1 MAGRYVVIEFDDA
14 DAANMFA
21 INENISG
28 QLGYR
33 VKAMFLK
40 PTKFCVCSNKKRQN
54 VADWTKHKTSG
65 LYLCNKCKKPSTHH
79 QSGMLSRLQY
89 VFGFNLLDN
98 KKYRQHHGL

>member
-28 QLGYR
+28 QLGYS
-33 VKAMFLK
+33 VKAMFVR
-40 PTKFCVCSNKKRQN
+40 PSKFCDCSTKKRQN
-54 VADWTKHKTSG
+54 VANWTKGKTTG
-65 LYLCNKCKKPSTHH
+65 LYLCNICKKPSAHH
-79 QSGMLSRLQY
+79 QTGMMSRLQY

-98 KKYRQHHGL
+98 KKYRKSHGL